1 MLQERL
7 EHINLLRK
15 AALSDEV
22 FQQLS
27 QEHRQ
32 AIEAE
37 IKAESTLTVQ
47 KRKKK
52 TKPKLFS
59 QRYQDSDFN
68 VNPSGTTH

>member
-15 AALSDEV
+15 AALSDKT

-27 QEHRQ
+27 QEHQQ

-37 IKAESTLTVQ
+37 VKAESTLTVKK
-47 KRKKK
+47 KRKK
-52 TKPKLFS
+52 PKAKRFS